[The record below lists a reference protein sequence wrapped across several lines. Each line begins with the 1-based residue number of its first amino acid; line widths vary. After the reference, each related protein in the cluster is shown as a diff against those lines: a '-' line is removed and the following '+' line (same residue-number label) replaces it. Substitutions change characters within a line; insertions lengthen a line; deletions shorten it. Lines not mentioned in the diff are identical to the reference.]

1 MTIKQCYE
9 AMGADYENVSQRIPS
24 EAMIKKFAT
33 KFPEDESFT
42 QLTDALKNGN
52 AEIAFRAVHTMKGLC
67 LTLGL
72 SNLTALAS
80 ELTELLRN
88 GCLDGSE
95 TLYNRLALEYTKTV
109 ELLKAVD

>member
-42 QLTDALKNGN
+42 RLTDALKNGN
-52 AEIAFRAVHTMKGLC
+52 AEIAFRAVHTMKGQSPMD
-67 LTLGL
+67 G
-72 SNLTALAS
+72 
-80 ELTELLRN
+80 TEEREV
-88 GCLDGSE
+88 CPCVPV
-95 TLYNRLALEYTKTV
+95 RR
-109 ELLKAVD
+109 